1 MKEIRWLT
9 KPYLKYGKLYFFIS
23 VLFAAIILPIDS
35 ILQVLFPQAILNLLS
50 SHNEFLHI
58 VLVAIAFESAFL
70 LITLLDDLFNN
81 AYEEALSVRIRTR
94 INREIY
100 EQCCKTRYEY
110 VDNPD
115 YYDKFS
121 WAIREYANKCTE
133 AVGFIISSLTLV
145 ITMASLI
152 TIIATSI
159 WWVVIIMATSF
170 ALKSF
175 VVAKVNKLD
184 IQKDEEMIPVDR
196 KMDYFHRIFFQKSY
210 AAELRTTRL
219 KNIILSHYEE
229 ETKNK
234 IHLIRK
240 YVIKTLY
247 LLIIND
253 LLVRIADVLIVIGI
267 AGAIYSGKISEVGAY
282 MTLLLAANKLNDQ
295 FYQIF
300 DVFRTVNKLEKYGSK
315 IHEFFCFQTETLEG
329 LDLFEGKPFEVEF
342 KNVSFSYPNSSFT
355 LKDVSFIISSGE
367 RVAIVGENGAGK
379 STIVKLLLK
388 LYDVQS
394 GEILING
401 KNINDYNVYKLRNA
415 IGVAFQSTNIYALSM
430 DENIG
435 IYSNSTEEAIE
446 NAKESFGLNS
456 IIEKNGGAINPTLTR
471 EFDDDGIVLSGGEAQ
486 KVALARTS
494 TKKFSMLML
503 DEPSSALD
511 PIAEYNL
518 NHSLL
523 NQSKETTTIM
533 IAHRLSTVR
542 TMDKILVINN
552 GKLCESG
559 SHNELMNMKGLYAEM
574 FLKQA
579 ENYQIQ

>member
-1 MKEIRWLT
+1 MTEKW
-9 KPYLKYGKLYFFIS
+9 
-23 VLFAAIILPIDS
+23 II
-35 ILQVLFPQAILNLLS
+35 F
-50 SHNEFLHI
+50 
-58 VLVAIAFESAFL
+58 IAF
-70 LITLLDDLFNN
+70 
-81 AYEEALSVRIRTR
+81 
-94 INREIY
+94 
-100 EQCCKTRYEY
+100 
-110 VDNPD
+110 
-115 YYDKFS
+115 
-121 WAIREYANKCTE
+121 
-133 AVGFIISSLTLV
+133 
-145 ITMASLI
+145 
-152 TIIATSI
+152 
-159 WWVVIIMATSF
+159 
-170 ALKSF
+170 
-175 VVAKVNKLD
+175 
-184 IQKDEEMIPVDR
+184 
-196 KMDYFHRIFFQKSY
+196 FFQKSY

>member
-1 MKEIRWLT
+1 MKKIYWLI
-9 KPYLKYGKLYFFIS
+9 KPYLKYGKLFFIIS
-23 VLFAAIILPIDS
+23 MLFATIILPLDS
-35 ILQVLFPQAILNLLS
+35 ILQVFFPQAILNLLS
-50 SHNEFLHI
+50 SHMDFGLI
-58 VLVAIAFESAFL
+58 VLAAGAFEIVFL
-70 LITLLDDLFNN
+70 LITLIDDLFNN
-81 AYEEALSVRIRTR
+81 AYKEALSVRIRTK
-94 INREIY
+94 INCEIY
-100 EQCCKTRYEY
+100 EQCCKTKYEY

-121 WAIREYANKCTE
+121 WTIKEYANKSTE

-152 TIIATSI
+152 TVIATSI
-159 WWVVIIMATSF
+159 WWIIIIMATSF

-184 IQKDEEMIPVDR
+184 VQKDEEMVPIDR
-196 KMDYFHRIFFQKSY
+196 KMDYFHRIFYQKSY

-219 KNIILSHYEE
+219 KKIILSHYEK
-229 ETKNK
+229 ETENK

-253 LLVRIADVLIVIGI
+253 LLVRIADVFIVIGI

-282 MTLLLAANKLNDQ
+282 MTLLLAANKLNDL

-300 DVFRTVNKLEKYGSK
+300 DVFRTANKLEKYGSE
-315 IHEFFCFQTETLEG
+315 IHEFFCYQTEKAEG
-329 LDLFEGKPFEVEF
+329 IDFLDGKPFEVEF
-342 KNVSFSYPNSSFT
+342 KKVSFSYSNSSFA
-355 LKDVSFIISSGE
+355 LKDISFSISSGE
-367 RVAIVGENGAGK
+367 RIAIVGENGAGK
-379 STIVKLLLK
+379 STILKLLLK

-401 KNINDYNVYKLRNA
+401 ININNYDVNKLRNA
-415 IGVAFQSTNIYALSM
+415 IGVAFQDTNIYALSL
-430 DENIG
+430 DENLG
-435 IYSNSTEEAIE
+435 LYSNSTKKAIE
-446 NAKESFGLNS
+446 DAKESFGLNC
-456 IIEKNGGAINPTLTR
+456 IVEKNGASINPILTR

-486 KVALARTS
+486 KVAIARTT
-494 TKKFSMLML
+494 TKKFSLLML

-518 NHSLL
+518 NRSLL
-523 NQSKETTTIM
+523 NRSKETTTIM
-533 IAHRLSTVR
+533 IAHRLSSVR

-552 GKLCESG
+552 GELRESG
-559 SHNELMNMKGLYAEM
+559 THDELMNMKGLYSEM

-579 ENYQIQ
+579 ENYQI